1 MTRPFGPS
9 FQLQGAT
16 KTPLCG
22 AKGRLL
28 RLRTTRR
35 ARERRNPPWS
45 LRRTQSAPE
54 APRLPRHTTSNADG
68 GGKVPGSRG
77 RGRGR
82 GRDDSECLLATPTT
96 PALVRDTRRVSEL
109 RTGVR
114 CARQVCGGARVPAA
128 RRVERASQRRLS
140 DVAAQWQRRST
151 RALTMFSAGNRRRRA
166 RGGEQG
172 PAEVV
177 YLCSLPIW
185 GQPLARQ
192 RPCCP
197 SVAPG

>member
-1 MTRPFGPS
+1 MSPTLGGALTRPFGPS

-96 PALVRDTRRVSEL
+96 PALVRDARRRRASKM
-109 RTGVR
+109 RMR
-114 CARQVCGGARVPAA
+114 CARRVCGGACVPAA

-140 DVAAQWQRRST
+140 DVAAQWQRRT
-151 RALTMFSAGNRRRRA
+151 TCVTMYALARSGRSRRR
-166 RGGEQG
+166 
-172 PAEVV
+172 
-177 YLCSLPIW
+177 S
-185 GQPLARQ
+185 
-192 RPCCP
+192 RPC
-197 SVAPG
+197 SG